1 MSHLNLNLVPQH
13 IKDAVEREYASC
25 EDLGEMAARLGITL
39 NRLYNIAHAMHVH
52 RDKALVGKRISHS
65 STIHRRNMPQP

>member
-25 EDLGEMAARLGITL
+25 EDLGEMAVRLGITQS
-39 NRLYNIAHAMHVH
+39 RLYNIAHAMHVH
-52 RDKALVGKRISHS
+52 RDKALIGQRISHS
-65 STIHRRNMPQP
+65 STIHRHNMPQP